1 MAKSSTPSIQEQAA
15 FWQLPLA
22 SLSDLARVLGTSPQ
36 QLGKMDLPRVKV
48 GGQKY
53 VRPAELAQ
61 SVMRLGVSE

>member
-1 MAKSSTPSIQEQAA
+1 MAKSSTPIQDQAA

-36 QLGKMDLPRVKV
+36 QLGKIDLPRVKF
-48 GGQKY
+48 GGQTY

>member
-1 MAKSSTPSIQEQAA
+1 MKRPELSNIEQQA

-22 SLSDLARVLGTSPQ
+22 PLSELARVLGTSPQ
-36 QLGKMDLPRVKV
+36 QLGKMDLPRVKF
-48 GGQKY
+48 GGQTY